1 MSLRYEQR
9 QALLKARD
17 LLCDLLDHNTR
28 PKTVKELKQ
37 RASSALRHFSVL
49 DYRGEP
55 LWSQDDFD
63 DPQLTERVA
72 E

>member
-1 MSLRYEQR
+1 MSLRFEQR
-9 QALLKARD
+9 CALLKSRD

-37 RASSALRHFSVL
+37 RASSALRHFPML